1 MSQTFKSGEVTET
14 DAHLAP
20 AAQRWLRMGPWYA
33 MFPLS
38 FALDMV
44 REHTQPGDAVL
55 DPFMGRGT
63 TLAAAAALGRRAAG
77 IEINPIAW
85 LYAKTKLEPAE
96 QLLVLR
102 RLAELE
108 NLAQAI
114 EAVPESEFF
123 AWAFCPGVLRFLQAA
138 RLHLNWQHSQV
149 DRTLMAFILVDLHGK
164 DSASLSN
171 QMRQTK
177 SMAPDYAV
185 RWWKA
190 QNLNPRTKEAGQILR
205 LKIAWRYRHG
215 CPVTHVK
222 TAALLGDSSRDADQV
237 AHVGPFKLLLTSPPY
252 CGIVNYN
259 YDQWIRR
266 WLLGGPEHPTTS
278 NGEWQN
284 RFGNK
289 VEYRRLL
296 TEVFTSV
303 APSLATDA
311 RVLVRTDA
319 RQFTLEATLD
329 VLSKVFPRKQLQQN
343 HRPFIGKTQTE
354 LFGDKAK
361 KPGEVDILLS

>member
-1 MSQTFKSGEVTET
+1 MTPTLQARPLIAT
-14 DAHLAP
+14 DAQLAP

-38 FALDMV
+38 FALQAV
-44 REHTQPGDAVL
+44 RDHTRPGDAVF

-85 LYAKTKLEPAE
+85 LYAQTKLNPAD
-96 QLLVLR
+96 QALVLA
-102 RLAELE
+102 RLTELE
-108 NLAQAI
+108 NMVA
-114 EAVPESEFF
+114 AVEELPESEFF
-123 AWAFCPGVLRFLQAA
+123 TWAFCPDVLRFLQAA
-138 RLHLNWQHSQV
+138 RLHLDWQHNQV

-185 RWWKA
+185 RWWKE
-190 QNLNPRTKEAGQILR
+190 QNLPPRLKSPGEILR
-205 LKIAWRYRHG
+205 LKIGWRYRHG
-215 CPVTHVK
+215 RPLTRVK
-222 TAALLGDSSRDADQV
+222 TAAILGDSSRDIDQV
-237 AHVGPFKLLLTSPPY
+237 VQVGPFKLLLTSPPY
-252 CGIVNYN
+252 FGVVNYN

-278 NGEWQN
+278 NGEWQS

-289 VEYRRLL
+289 LEYRRLL
-296 TEVFTSV
+296 TEVFTS
-303 APSLATDA
+303 AASSLTTRA
-311 RVLVRTDA
+311 RILVRTDA
-319 RQFTLEATLD
+319 RPFTLDTTLE
-329 VLSKVFPRKQLQQN
+329 VLNQVFPQKRFQQN
-343 HRPFIGKTQTE
+343 HRPFVNRTQTE
-354 LFGDKAK
+354 LFGDKSK
-361 KPGEVDILLS
+361 KPGEVDILLT